1 MGTRTAVL
9 RTQRF
14 LQVVSF
20 ILANQGLYNNLFTV
34 DDWTQKFELDCME
47 WMDRSVKESSG
58 TMYDKPTSVIEP
70 GDLLGTIRGLQD
82 PFI

>member
-1 MGTRTAVL
+1 
-9 RTQRF
+9 
-14 LQVVSF
+14 
-20 ILANQGLYNNLFTV
+20 
-34 DDWTQKFELDCME
+34 ME
-47 WMDRSVKESSG
+47 WMDRSGKESSG